1 MVQLTSTPTAAIV
14 KSCDVDDEA
23 CIMQQVQSSIS
34 DVYRKG
40 IPELQLPAVDPMA
53 LEDIHITSGSP
64 GTQFQFELHLKNASM
79 HKFGETAKV
88 VRIKGYTKDVSK
100 PFKLNWDISTA
111 EVEFRGK
118 YEVNGKMLIL
128 PIKSN
133 GDIRI
138 TLKDSQ
144 FKTQVEVTPEKR
156 SDGHVYLKIDSYTTK
171 VIIGS

>member
-1 MVQLTSTPTAAIV
+1 
-14 KSCDVDDEA
+14 
-23 CIMQQVQSSIS
+23 MQQVQLSIT

-40 IPELQLPAVDPMA
+40 VPELQIAAVDPMA

-64 GTQFQFELHLKNASM
+64 GSQFQFELHLKNASM
-79 HKFGETAKV
+79 HNFGETAKV
-88 VRIKGYTKDVSK
+88 IRVKGYTKDVSK
-100 PFKLNWDISTA
+100 PFKLNWDISTSL
-111 EVEFRGK
+111 VEFRGK

-128 PIKSN
+128 PIKSS
-133 GDIRI
+133 GDLRI

-156 SDGHVYLKIDSYTTK
+156 SDGHIYLTINSYKTK